1 MKILPI
7 LWGTPPTPADWKRLS
22 AAREA
27 IGYTEVIKP
36 AVALPG
42 SPGRILALG
51 ARPTWLCPYNYV
63 ADTAHARLIPVLAW
77 CLDESI
83 NDPYAPTPEDMII
96 DWSGGAF
103 KFLGEEEIDG

>member
-7 LWGTPPTPADWKRLS
+7 LWGSPPTPADWKRLS

-27 IGYTEVIKP
+27 IGYEEQVKP

-51 ARPTWLCPYNYV
+51 ERPTWLTPYQYLV
-63 ADTAHARLIPVLAW
+63 DTGDPRLPEVLKW

-83 NDPYAPTPEDMII
+83 FDPFAPTFEDMID
-96 DWSGGAF
+96 DWSGGTF
-103 KFLGEEEIDG
+103 KFVGEEPVDA